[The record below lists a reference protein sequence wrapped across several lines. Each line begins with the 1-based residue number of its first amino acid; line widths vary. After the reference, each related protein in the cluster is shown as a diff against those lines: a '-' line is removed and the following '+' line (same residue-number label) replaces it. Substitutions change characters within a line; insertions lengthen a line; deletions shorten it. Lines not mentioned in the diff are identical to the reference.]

1 MDAISKLP
9 NRTVTLYACFQSK
22 TDTKFFVYVPF
33 TVTIAV
39 KPEVTFGDKIKAYWY
54 PTTESTVAKRDTVRM
69 NVPRPTTDG
78 KTVKD
83 YSKDLD
89 DNFEGNVV
97 KVAKT
102 SATQNQYYDLATL
115 GTAYSYEFAAV
126 QPEIADPNQNNVKYQ
141 LVRGTDHTKLYVGA
155 ADVAGNLVASIA
167 ADGTLTYATTDSA
180 KKLLNLYGHLVPK
193 HFANVEIVAT
203 YDDCALALGTENFK
217 VRFLRPVDV
226 LDGDQAKFIDA
237 QANGSSIVLGDLFDL
252 KDWREEAL
260 IVKNAGSYVSA
271 VENGVSLYPYYEF
284 STIKVDIANAECDL
298 TGTRKKVSEVTNK
311 LELSVTGEGVQN
323 NVVNIENV
331 AALNTTKIVYKN
343 NEGNV
348 QKFTLWIP
356 VEITYYW
363 GTLKAVAKCEV
374 ESTKAN
380 Q

>member
-1 MDAISKLP
+1 M
-9 NRTVTLYACFQSK
+9 
-22 TDTKFFVYVPF
+22 
-33 TVTIAV
+33 
-39 KPEVTFGDKIKAYWY
+39 EV
-54 PTTESTVAKRDTVRM
+54 
-69 NVPRPTTDG
+69 
-78 KTVKD
+78 
-83 YSKDLD
+83 
-89 DNFEGNVV
+89 
-97 KVAKT
+97 
-102 SATQNQYYDLATL
+102 L
-115 GTAYSYEFAAV
+115 GTAYSYEFAAT
-126 QPEIADPNQNNVKYQ
+126 QPEIADPNQNGVKYQ
-141 LVRGTDHTKLYVGA
+141 LVRGTDHTKLYVGT
-155 ADVAGNLVASIA
+155 ADVEGNLVASIA
-167 ADGTLTYATTDSA
+167 ADGTLTYAATDSA
-180 KKLLNLYGHLVPK
+180 KKLLNLYGHLIPK

-203 YDDCALALGTENFK
+203 YDECKLALGTENFK

-260 IVKNAGSYVSA
+260 IVKNAAGVYESA

-284 STIKVDIANAECDL
+284 ETIKVDIANAECNL
-298 TGTRKKVSEVTNK
+298 TGTRKKVSEVTDK
-311 LELSVTGEGVQN
+311 LQLSVTENGAESATN
-323 NVVNIENV
+323 IVNITEV

-363 GTLKAVAKCEV
+363 GTLKAVAKCDV